1 MKKILLVLVV
11 ISGVVSCKVGTV
23 RNNSNVV
30 IVDEHSD
37 NDGRPMF
44 TVKLANGRVLEHMY
58 AEEIAQGL
66 LDGEWASD
74 EDLTLTHSYT
84 YEVLLEQDSLHI
96 VDKARVVA
104 VVGYNQIGV
113 LDSIFIKDNE

>member
-1 MKKILLVLVV
+1 MKKILLVLTV
-11 ISGVVSCKVGTV
+11 IIAAVSCKVGTV

-44 TVKLANGRVLEHMY
+44 TVKLTNGRVLEYMY

-74 EDLTLTHSYT
+74 EDLTLTHSYS
-84 YEVLLEQDSLHI
+84 YEILLEQDSLHI
-96 VDKARVVA
+96 VDKSRVVA

>member
-74 EDLTLTHSYT
+74 EDLTLTHSYS
-84 YEVLLEQDSLHI
+84 YEVLLEEDSLHI
-96 VDKARVVA
+96 VDKSRVVA

>member
-66 LDGEWASD
+66 LDGEWVSD

>member
-11 ISGVVSCKVGTV
+11 ISAVVSCKVG
-23 RNNSNVV
+23 NVNDKPEA
-30 IVDEHSD
+30 IIIEEEHDEE
-37 NDGRPMF
+37 RPMF
-44 TVKLANGRVLEHMY
+44 TVKLPNGRVLEHMY

-66 LDGEWASD
+66 LDGKWTND
-74 EDLTLTHSYT
+74 ETLALTHDYQ
-84 YEVLLEQDSLHI
+84 YQVLLEQDSLHVTC
-96 VDKARVVA
+96 VDRKVA

>member
-1 MKKILLVLVV
+1 MKKILLVLTV
-11 ISGVVSCKVGTV
+11 IIAAVSCKVGTV

-44 TVKLANGRVLEHMY
+44 TVKLTNGRVLEHMY

-74 EDLTLTHSYT
+74 EDLTLTHSYS
-84 YEVLLEQDSLHI
+84 YEILLEQDSLHI
-96 VDKARVVA
+96 VDKSRVVA

>member
-44 TVKLANGRVLEHMY
+44 TVKLANGKVLKHMY

-74 EDLTLTHSYT
+74 EDLTLTHSYS
-84 YEVLLEQDSLHI
+84 YEILLEQDSLHI
-96 VDKARVVA
+96 IDKARVVA

-113 LDSIFIKDNE
+113 LDSVFVKDNE